1 MSTPND
7 KEAAV
12 QGRKGRI
19 YEYTNDDGVTFW
31 SFTKLPFVVSPA
43 QRLRIASRV
52 GTEFNNHLFEL
63 RALRKYLSSG
73 QDSSTDT
80 E

>member
-1 MSTPND
+1 MADP

-19 YEYTNDDGVTFW
+19 YEYTNEEGVTFW
-31 SFTKLPFVVSPA
+31 SFSRLSSVVSPA

-52 GTEFNNHLFEL
+52 GTQFDNYLFEL
-63 RALRKYLSSG
+63 RALRKFFDQQG
-73 QDSSTDT
+73 G
-80 E
+80 